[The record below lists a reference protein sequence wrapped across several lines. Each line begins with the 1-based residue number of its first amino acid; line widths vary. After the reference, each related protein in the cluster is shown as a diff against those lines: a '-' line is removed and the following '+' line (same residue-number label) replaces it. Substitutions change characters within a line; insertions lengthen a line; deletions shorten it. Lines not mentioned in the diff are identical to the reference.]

1 MTTPPM
7 KSPTNSSAPSS
18 STFDRVRPRTPR
30 AAGPTH
36 EIGHDAEG
44 KRALFSSAADTGPPS
59 VGSALV
65 ECSRCDERTVLGLAQ
80 AMRAA
85 LPSLHLGFR
94 IGHGEDVRSVSML
107 KHDYPTYMRCPAC
120 GRPSWVRFTLQV

>member
-1 MTTPPM
+1 VT
-7 KSPTNSSAPSS
+7 SD
-18 STFDRVRPRTPR
+18 FDRVRPRSPR
-30 AAGPTH
+30 PVSSSPVA
-36 EIGHDAEG
+36 GHDAEG
-44 KRALFSSAADTGPPS
+44 KRALFSSTVETVPGM
-59 VGSALV
+59 GSALV

-94 IGHGEDVRSVSML
+94 IGHGDDIRTFTLL

-120 GRPSWVRFTLQV
+120 GRPSWVRFTIQV